1 MKVLLLGGCADMAGP
16 LLSKLADDNTFTEV
30 TVADLNK
37 EKAEEIA
44 GKNPKFKSV
53 YVDANDHSLL
63 VNLMREHD
71 FSICYIGPFYYY
83 EKKMVKAA
91 LEAARDYISI
101 SDDYDA
107 YIDILNLEE
116 EACTKDI
123 KILTGFGNS
132 PGLTQV
138 LAKKGYLALDKP
150 EKINVHWCAGSDES
164 VGPSNLAHLF
174 HIFTGTT
181 LQWLNSNEVRVKT
194 GAGKKMVHFLDPI
207 GLNPVY
213 YTGHA
218 ESVSLPRNLPGLT
231 EVTLHGGVKPPYIV
245 TLLKLLAALGLTSNH
260 KKRLAAA
267 RFFHRIES
275 WFASSGNNKSVGRV
289 DVSGQNSSGQ
299 NEQVSFCYVGHIAD
313 ITSLPC
319 YLAAKWLAE
328 GKWNQ
333 KPGGIYAAE
342 RLIDNP
348 DQFIDDLENLGVTI
362 TNSWER

>member
-1 MKVLLLGGCADMAGP
+1 MKILLLGGCADMAKP
-16 LLSKLADDNTFTEV
+16 LLSKLAEDTIFTEI
-30 TVADLNK
+30 TIADLNTQ
-37 EKAEEIA
+37 KAEDIA
-44 GKNPKFKSV
+44 GKNKKFKAS
-53 YVDANDHSLL
+53 YVEANDHSLL
-63 VNLMREHD
+63 VKLMQEHD

-83 EKKMVKAA
+83 EKRMVKAA
-91 LEAARDYISI
+91 LEAGRNYISI

-107 YIDILNLEE
+107 YLDILDYEE
-116 EACTKDI
+116 EAHSKGI

-132 PGLTQV
+132 PGLTQI
-138 LAKKGYLALDKP
+138 LAKKGYLSLDKP
-150 EKINVHWCAGSDES
+150 EKINVHWCAGSDEP

-181 LQWLNSNEVRVKT
+181 LQWLNGKEVRVKT
-194 GAGKKMVHFLDPI
+194 GTGKKMVQFPDPI

-245 TLLKLLAALGLTSNH
+245 SLLKALSALGLTSSH
-260 KKRLAAA
+260 RKRLTAA

-275 WFASSGNNKSVGRV
+275 WFASAGNNKSVGRV
-289 DVSGQNSSGQ
+289 DISGKNNSGQ
-299 NEQVSFCYVGHIAD
+299 NEQVSYSYVGHIAE

-333 KPGGIYAAE
+333 KPGGIYSPE
-342 RLIDNP
+342 KLIDNP
-348 DQFIDDLENLGVTI
+348 DHFLDELVHLGVSI
-362 TNSWER
+362 SL